1 MRWLLFF
8 SWLLLAPGV
17 MASSAP
23 PLSASSI
30 YVWDLDTGKT
40 LYARN
45 ANEALPIASITKLM
59 AAMVL
64 LDAKLDMQAQIRITD
79 ADVDR
84 LKHSSSRLKVGTV
97 LTRDQLLKLSLM
109 SSENRAAHALARTY
123 PGGVSAFVKA
133 MNVKARQLGLERA
146 RFADPT
152 GLSPRNTAS
161 AADLAKMTAA
171 ASEYAKI
178 RRYSTATETA
188 VQVKG
193 VGATKYRNSNALVRN
208 SAWPIVVSK
217 TGYIREAGRCLVMTA
232 RVGARHLVFVL
243 LDAKS
248 SQDRT
253 KDALA
258 LKRWLAPQL
267 PRLLAAKA

>member
-23 PLSASSI
+23 PLSAASI

-64 LDAKLDMQAQIRITD
+64 LDAKLDMRAQIRITD

-84 LKHSSSRLKVGTV
+84 LKHSSSRLKVDTV

-133 MNVKARQLGLERA
+133 VNHPGLKAEACGV
-146 RFADPT
+146 
-152 GLSPRNTAS
+152 S
-161 AADLAKMTAA
+161 A
-171 ASEYAKI
+171 
-178 RRYSTATETA
+178 
-188 VQVKG
+188 
-193 VGATKYRNSNALVRN
+193 
-208 SAWPIVVSK
+208 
-217 TGYIREAGRCLVMTA
+217 
-232 RVGARHLVFVL
+232 
-243 LDAKS
+243 
-248 SQDRT
+248 
-253 KDALA
+253 
-258 LKRWLAPQL
+258 L
-267 PRLLAAKA
+267 PV